1 MGERHAK
8 FHIGNYTTI
17 IVFVVMCIVAG
28 IVSNKFYTINN
39 ITNVMRQAVPLGVCS
54 LGVLLVIIT
63 GGIDLSVGSII
74 ALGNISIAL
83 LIPTYGL
90 ALGIGG
96 GVALCAAMGL
106 VSGLL
111 VTKGNITPFIATLGM
126 LTIVRG
132 VALILTRGQPVFI
145 EDDAFIGFGSE
156 NWFIFPKPFVIL
168 MLFFILTLVLLRY
181 TVFGRILI
189 AIGSNETAAR
199 YAAMRV
205 NLVKALA
212 YVYCGLSCGIAAVIL
227 SARTG
232 VGSPLVAEGFELD
245 AISAVVVGGAS
256 LKGGRGTAINT
267 LLGALIISMI
277 SNIMN
282 LLNIPGYHQKIVKGL
297 IIVIAVLAESLQ
309 NRKTNRA

>member
-28 IVSNKFYTINN
+28 IVSGKFYTVNN
-39 ITNVMRQAVPLGVCS
+39 VTNVMRQAVPLGVCS

-74 ALGNISIAL
+74 ALGNVSIAL
-83 LIPTYGL
+83 LIPKYGL
-90 ALGIGG
+90 APGIAGG
-96 GVALCAAMGL
+96 ILLCAAMGL
-106 VSGLL
+106 ISGLL
-111 VTKGNITPFIATLGM
+111 ITKGNITPFIATLGM

-132 VALILTRGQPVFI
+132 VALILTRGQPAFI

-168 MLFFILTLVLLRY
+168 MLFFALTLVLLRY

-309 NRKTNRA
+309 NRKGGGN